1 MSGLCG
7 VVLAAGHSRRMGRPK
22 LLLRLGDKTLLRR
35 AAEAALAVCDE
46 VVVVVGPEADRM
58 RAELHDLPVRVVENP
73 ESAQGLS
80 TSLRKGIEA
89 AEGAEAILLLLAD
102 QPAITPEHLRRL
114 VETWRHSGARIV
126 ACTYQGTSGPPA
138 LFHRSLFGALQALQ
152 GDVGAK
158 AVLQAHREEAVLV
171 PLEEAAL
178 DVDTPEDWARLKQIL
193 GGSPEQ
199 PASRPPQKE
208 PG

>member
-1 MSGLCG
+1 M
-7 VVLAAGHSRRMGRPK
+7 VLAAGHSRRMGQQK
-22 LLLRLGDKTLLRR
+22 LLLRLEGKTLLRR
-35 AAEAALAVCDE
+35 AAEAAVAVCDE

-58 RAELHDLPVRVVENP
+58 RAELSDLPVRVVDNP

-89 AEGAEAILLLLAD
+89 AAGAEAVLLLLAD

-114 VETWRHSGARIV
+114 VETWQHRGARIV
-126 ACTYQGTSGPPA
+126 ACTYQGTAGPPV

-158 AVLQAHREEAVLV
+158 AVLQAHEEEAVLV

-178 DVDTPEDWARLKQIL
+178 DVDTPEDWARLQETL
-193 GGSPEQ
+193 RNS
-199 PASRPPQKE
+199 S
-208 PG
+208 